1 MIATVA
7 HHGDL
12 AVAHGRYALQ
22 QKMLRVTRVT
32 KHDDLADPWL
42 PARRENEK
50 PVPFPQRRLHAVAG
64 HGHAPR
70 ASSHFF
76 VA

>member
-22 QKMLRVTRVT
+22 QKMLRVARVT
-32 KHDDLADPWL
+32 KHDDLTDPCL

-50 PVPFPQRRLHAVAG
+50 PVPYPPRRLHAVAG
-64 HGHAPR
+64 DGHAPG
-70 ASSHFF
+70 SESHFL